1 MNKTKSGLLLLSIAA
16 SFGAPSAFAQ
26 SATQLGPGLENFV
39 KCQNQSIGHSEHLMA
54 DRIEAKL
61 AQSPALTPEMRNI
74 WLAEIKALRAV
85 TPEHPYV
92 PPDAKNPQRYFL
104 GLTDKEQQAIQTMH
118 SRFIQENNLACEKKY
133 GGMTRRWRTSVSR

>member
-1 MNKTKSGLLLLSIAA
+1 MNKTKSGVWLLLSIAA
-16 SFGAPSAFAQ
+16 SIVAPSALAQ

-61 AQSPALTPEMRNI
+61 ALSSALTAEMRTI

-85 TPEHPYV
+85 TPDKQHN
-92 PPDAKNPQRYFL
+92 PPDPKNPQRYFL
-104 GLTDKEQQAIQTMH
+104 GLTDKEQESIQTMH
-118 SRFIQENNLACEKKY
+118 ARFIQENNLA
-133 GGMTRRWRTSVSR
+133 